1 MIKVYGSAI
10 TIIQNGKKIVR
21 TFTKIT
27 EFTIIEFNDIS
38 FFNEW
43 TGESE
48 EYFLSAVNKI
58 EIQFLGNKVFEFVYD
73 N

>member
-38 FFNEW
+38 FLNEW

-48 EYFLSAVNKI
+48 EYFLSTVNKI
-58 EIQFLGNKVFEFVYD
+58 EIQFLGNKVFEFVND